1 MPRYVFAKR
10 MIPCFYSS
18 QAKKGETTFGSNLKI
33 IHHGAKM
40 ASVSEGVGK
49 DLSKE
54 PYPNLV
60 RQRLDFMQTAL
71 AVVPHVAGRGR
82 AQILVKPKKVGG
94 STMAGI
100 IRRIGEKRGYWGYS
114 NMLPIVWE
122 PGVWANHAHLR
133 TFWRHMWLL
142 RRPSILI
149 AWGRQ
154 PADRCLSSYYHFKVP
169 SCPWH
174 KRAHT
179 LSDGVRDVR
188 TRSLGGE
195 RTGRRR

>member
-1 MPRYVFAKR
+1 MLFIVHKQRNEKPR
-10 MIPCFYSS
+10 SS
-18 QAKKGETTFGSNLKI
+18 FEYFFKNYGANGIGFGRSGEGPEQRTVSKFGKSTI
-33 IHHGAKM
+33 GFHAHEIG
-40 ASVSEGVGK
+40 SGPS
-49 DLSKE
+49 
-54 PYPNLV
+54 
-60 RQRLDFMQTAL
+60 RRR
-71 AVVPHVAGRGR
+71 RGR

-122 PGVWANHAHLR
+122 PGVWANHAHLS

-169 SCPWH
+169 SCPCH
-174 KRAHT
+174 KSERGRT
-179 LSDGVRDVR
+179 LYDGVRDLR
-188 TRSLGGE
+188 ARSLEGE